1 MFGCSL
7 FSKSH
12 VYKLQNIW
20 DLVSADTCI
29 YEHLEEKFGERPSVE
44 YFWQTSRCLETLQ
57 STTWIAWCTFSKE
70 SKSKENPDKKKSFE
84 PKNRHDYYFL
94 CFVNALL
101 KNFVSFIVFCA
112 VEIVCRDIEMTI
124 FSSKWILVKKTIH
137 VPLCG
142 QYLDQSKE
150 WISRAPWKGIDP

>member
-1 MFGCSL
+1 M
-7 FSKSH
+7 
-12 VYKLQNIW
+12 
-20 DLVSADTCI
+20 
-29 YEHLEEKFGERPSVE
+29 RPS
-44 YFWQTSRCLETLQ
+44 FSRHMYLRTLWREIWRTTLSGIRLETLQ

-70 SKSKENPDKKKSFE
+70 VNLRKTQRKKSFE
-84 PKNRHDYYFL
+84 PENRHDYYFL

-101 KNFVSFIVFCA
+101 KNFVSFIVLCA

-142 QYLDQSKE
+142 QYVDIKRMNFTSAMKRDRSLN
-150 WISRAPWKGIDP
+150 